1 MNEIQKKIQ
10 IVVARYNENINWL
23 IPYKDITLIYN
34 KGKYDDIL
42 NNFNIIKLDNV
53 GRESHTYLTHII
65 NNYDNLSE
73 KTLFVQGK
81 ISDHKMLKIMDY
93 FKTDKFIAKFD
104 KLNINDLKKY
114 IEHIKKWA
122 IEYKSGKMRKC
133 LFTPYDWIT
142 QNIGIDI
149 NGIESTKIVWGAN
162 FSVSKDLILA
172 KPKIFYENILR
183 YLEYHVNP
191 EEGHYLERSWYMIF
205 NYNYIHK
212 DKVGYILNNKVDL
225 LKDLTDLKEIHN
237 WKMLVANNYNNYNY
251 DNINYIP
258 GGNNN
263 YLIVNPKIENNS
275 FNISIKTS
283 SDAYI
288 LIEFD
293 NKYSYEILLGGWNNT
308 KSIIKDYNNNKIIGT
323 CEHPFFIKNKFSK
336 FNFTI
341 NGNNIVIKNGDNF
354 MFEFV
359 KNHNDVNNICI
370 KIKCLNDIFLEYS
383 ENTHIKNFLYNN
395 TYNNIELFYQNY
407 YLDYYVEMLT

>member
-1 MNEIQKKIQ
+1 
-10 IVVARYNENINWL
+10 
-23 IPYKDITLIYN
+23 
-34 KGKYDDIL
+34 
-42 NNFNIIKLDNV
+42 
-53 GRESHTYLTHII
+53 
-65 NNYDNLSE
+65 
-73 KTLFVQGK
+73 
-81 ISDHKMLKIMDY
+81 MDY